1 MSQGGLNVCG
11 LMTLPRYEGSWA
23 RTRIQIAFANAGIP
37 LQVNFGVFYGHCMQR
52 LFEDA
57 IARGADV
64 VITVDGDSVVSADQI
79 RRLIS
84 LVAMRPGI
92 DAIAAI
98 QAKRGSQIL
107 LGYRQDNAEVGSDPV
122 PVELAHFGLTAID
135 VRKLVSVPKP
145 WFWSQPSPDGT
156 WGDDRID
163 DDIWFWKQWTKAGN
177 TVFIDPQTCIG
188 HVEEMIATVDP
199 KTFEIVHCYPDDW
212 QVG

>member
-23 RTRIQIAFANAGIP
+23 RTHIQAAFAVAGVP
-37 LQVNFGVFYGHCMQR
+37 LQVSFGVYYGQCMQR
-52 LFEDA
+52 LMESA

-64 VITVDGDSVVSADQI
+64 AITIDGDSVVNADQV

-84 LVAMRPGI
+84 LVAMRPEI

-98 QAKRGSQIL
+98 QAKRGAANL
-107 LGYRQDNAEVGSDPV
+107 LGYREHNIEVGSEPV

-135 VRKLVSVPKP
+135 LRKLASVPKP
-145 WFWSQPSPDGT
+145 WFWSQPSPDGS
-156 WGDDRID
+156 WGEDRID
-163 DDIWFWKQWTKAGN
+163 DDIWFWKQWTAAGN
-177 TVFIDPQTCIG
+177 SVFMDPQTCIG
-188 HVEEMIATVDP
+188 HVEEMVATVDP
-199 KTFEIVHCYPDDW
+199 QTFEIVHCYPDDW

>member
-1 MSQGGLNVCG
+1 MSQDGLNVCG

-37 LQVNFGVFYGHCMQR
+37 LQVNYGVFYGHCMQR
-52 LFEDA
+52 LFEEA
-57 IARGADV
+57 ITRGADI

-84 LVAMRPGI
+84 LVAMRPEV

-107 LGYRQDNAEVGSDPV
+107 LGYREDSAEVGREPV

-135 VRKLVSVPKP
+135 VRKLKTVPKP

-156 WGDDRID
+156 WGEDRID
-163 DDIWFWKQWTKAGN
+163 DDIWFWKQWKAAGN
-177 TVFIDPQTCIG
+177 SLFMDPQTCIG
-188 HVEEMIATVDP
+188 HVEEMVATVDP
-199 KTFEIVHCYPDDW
+199 ETFEIVHCYPDDW

>member
-1 MSQGGLNVCG
+1 MSQDGLNVCG

-52 LFEDA
+52 LLEEA
-57 IARGADV
+57 VARGADI

-84 LVAMRPGI
+84 LVAMRPEV

-107 LGYRQDNAEVGSDPV
+107 LGYREDNAEVGSEPV

-135 VRKLVSVPKP
+135 VRKLKTVPKP

-163 DDIWFWKQWTKAGN
+163 DDIWFWKQWKAAGN
-177 TVFIDPQTCIG
+177 SLFMDPQTCIG
-188 HVEEMIATVDP
+188 HVEEMVATVDP
-199 KTFEIVHCYPDDW
+199 ETFEIVHCYPDDW